1 MYLASKLIFKQN
13 FRYFVG
19 AGLLLLAF
27 QAFTE
32 VGMPSEINNLFDTV
46 LLLVLSFFILASASF
61 DMPFATAVRAWP
73 APWARFWRY
82 GLKYLAITA
91 IALLPPIAL
100 ALSAPEDM
108 PRLSSDFAITHFV
121 QLVTLPLALALV
133 GTWLAATVFDMSTGF
148 TDALRRSGKVFVP
161 LVWRLVLIALTNVF
175 LRLIFGI
182 LQSAFGKAPKALVFA
197 DDGNINIMTSIF
209 ILLIFLVDLFALT
222 LTNVAISRQF
232 LKAEGIALPSQ
243 DDRDLAEAT
252 EPT

>member
-27 QAFTE
+27 EALTE
-32 VGMPSEINNLFDTV
+32 IGMPSEINGLFDVV
-46 LLLVLSFFILASASF
+46 LLLVLSFFIVASASF
-61 DMPFATAVRAWP
+61 GMPFAAAIRAWP

-82 GLKYLAITA
+82 GLKYLAIA
-91 IALLPPIAL
+91 VIALLPPIAL
-100 ALSAPEDM
+100 ALLSPEGM
-108 PRLSSDFAITHFV
+108 PRLSSDFAVSHFV
-121 QLVTLPLALALV
+121 QLVTLPLALAFI

-148 TDALRRSGKVFVP
+148 TDALRRSGKVFIP
-161 LVWRLVLIALTNVF
+161 LAWRLALVAFVNIF

-209 ILLIFLVDLFALT
+209 ILVIYLVDLFALT

-232 LKAEGIALPSQ
+232 LKAEGIMLPPQ
-243 DDRDLAEAT
+243 GDRNLPDAIELT
-252 EPT
+252 